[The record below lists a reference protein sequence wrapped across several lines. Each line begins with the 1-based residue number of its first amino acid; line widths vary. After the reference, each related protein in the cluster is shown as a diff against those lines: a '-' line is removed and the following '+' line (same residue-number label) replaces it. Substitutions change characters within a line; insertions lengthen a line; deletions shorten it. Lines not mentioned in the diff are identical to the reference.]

1 MRLRARL
8 AATVV
13 AAALPLLGGVV
24 WMRGEVL
31 ERDADRSL
39 REFALA
45 RMESGGR
52 ERCEADPAFFAIVS
66 PGPGAS
72 AVSSRG
78 PSPAAI
84 DLAGPTDAAPLP
96 PPLPPEGG
104 AGGDVTGTARST
116 GGTELWAYGAD
127 FVSRNKRAPEIPA
140 ELAAAI
146 RDGEPFVGAPH
157 VVDVGGGARVVGRQ
171 LLVRTPWPGGPAAFV
186 LVRRADPIPPDF
198 GSFAVWSAAAI
209 AVAMAGVVAIAAG
222 FVVRRITR
230 LTTDVRRSAAERYAS
245 PVPVTGSDE
254 IADLARAFDAAGAEI
269 RGHIDELGRREETL
283 RTFLANTTHDVM
295 TPLTVLQGHLSSIR
309 RCAAEGRAVDPELA
323 NAAAEE
329 AHYLASLVH
338 NLSAVAKLDA
348 GLRQVQLAPVNVN
361 DLVQRVVERHW
372 SLASPRAIEVAF
384 AVPESVVWFDAD
396 LTLFEQAVSNV
407 VGNAVRYNRPGGH
420 VAVLLEE
427 PAKGAFSIRVIDD
440 GPGVTDEQMA
450 RLGTREYRTDEARR
464 RNPEG
469 TGLGLDI
476 VRRVASFHRLDLAF
490 RRSEHG
496 GLEVELRGL
505 RGAEPK
511 QRTA

>member
-8 AATVV
+8 AVTVT
-13 AAALPLLGGVV
+13 AAAVPLLAGVV

-66 PGPGAS
+66 PGPGA
-72 AVSSRG
+72 APG

-84 DLAGPTDAAPLP
+84 DLAGPTDGAPLP
-96 PPLPPEGG
+96 PPLPPEGIAPG
-104 AGGDVTGTARST
+104 NVAGTAPRA

-127 FVSRNKRAPEIPA
+127 LVSRNKRAPEVPA
-140 ELAAAI
+140 ALAAAV
-146 RDGEPFVGAPH
+146 RAGEPFAGAPH
-157 VVDVGGGARVVGRQ
+157 VVAGVEGRQ
-171 LLVRTPWPGGPAAFV
+171 LLVRTPWPDGPAAFV

-209 AVAMAGVVAIAAG
+209 AIAMAGVVAMAAG

-230 LTTDVRRSAAERYAS
+230 LTGDVRRSAAERYAS
-245 PVPVTGSDE
+245 PVPVTGDDE

-269 RGHIDELGRREETL
+269 RGHIDEIGRREETL

-396 LTLFEQAVSNV
+396 LTLFEQAVSNI

-511 QRTA
+511 PRAA

>member
-8 AATVV
+8 AVTVV
-13 AAALPLLGGVV
+13 AAAVPLLAGVV

-52 ERCEADPAFFAIVS
+52 ERCEADPAFFAIIS
-66 PGPGAS
+66 PGPGAP
-72 AVSSRG
+72 AG
-78 PSPAAI
+78 PPTSAI

-104 AGGDVTGTARST
+104 ALENVAGAAPRA

-127 FVSRNKRAPEIPA
+127 LVSRNRRAPEVPS
-140 ELAAAI
+140 ELAAAV
-146 RDGEPFVGAPH
+146 RGGEPFAGAPH
-157 VVDVGGGARVVGRQ
+157 VVGAVVGRQ
-171 LLVRTPWPGGPAAFV
+171 LLARTPWPDGPAAFV

-209 AVAMAGVVAIAAG
+209 AVAMAAVVAMAAG

-230 LTTDVRRSAAERYAS
+230 LTGDVRRSAAERYAS
-245 PVPVTGSDE
+245 PVPVTGDDE

-269 RGHIDELGRREETL
+269 RGHIEETLRREETL

-295 TPLTVLQGHLSSIR
+295 TPLTVLQGHLSAVR

-396 LTLFEQAVSNV
+396 LTLFEQAVSNI

-427 PAKGAFSIRVIDD
+427 PAKGAFSIRVVDD

-505 RGAEPK
+505 RGAEPTP
-511 QRTA
+511 RAA